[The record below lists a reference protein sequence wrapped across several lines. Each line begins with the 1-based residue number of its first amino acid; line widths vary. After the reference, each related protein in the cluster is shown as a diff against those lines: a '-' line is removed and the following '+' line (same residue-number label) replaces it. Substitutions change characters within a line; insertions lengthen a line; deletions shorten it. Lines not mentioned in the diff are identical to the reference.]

1 MNPTNGFGTKIPTLI
16 QETSVDHRLG
26 QHKSSGEGSAL
37 NLGDREITLES
48 ISAEMRNLKE
58 ENRRL
63 KEAIIKADGSS
74 SGLEHDNVNSS
85 LLNSSAI
92 ASKST
97 TVDSEKMNARLKA
110 MFKEKIHLF
119 REAVYLL
126 TGYKVIMYC
135 AHYVVILF
143 TIMSPLSF
151 L

>member
-1 MNPTNGFGTKIPTLI
+1 MNPTNGFGSQIP
-16 QETSVDHRLG
+16 SVATEASTENRLG
-26 QHKSSGEGSAL
+26 HYKSSDDGAL
-37 NLGDREITLES
+37 IFVDREITLES
-48 ISAEMRNLKE
+48 ISAEMRSLKE

-63 KEAIIKADGSS
+63 KEAIIKIDGSTF
-74 SGLEHDNVNSS
+74 GLDHDNVNSS

-126 TGYKVIMYC
+126 TGYKVAICQLY
-135 AHYVVILF
+135 F
-143 TIMSPLSF
+143 
-151 L
+151 